1 MMPNVAATISTPLTA
16 AITPM
21 TMTKTIRKRQTKFGS
36 YTMISNEIAVLL
48 MIQTQRMNY
57 IS

>member
-21 TMTKTIRKRQTKFGS
+21 MMTKTIRKRQTKFGS

-48 MIQTQRMNY
+48 MIQTQRMN
-57 IS
+57 